1 MSTAKTNFDVMVQNN
16 LTDLIGGPSQLLF
29 MQHLEA
35 IDGLAHQI
43 SLKSSTPLKVKDN
56 ILTPTDTLYKLNHCV
71 QMIHALYSLP
81 NIDFHFLETLGINQR
96 TFFLL
101 SKILTILQQQNGWF
115 DITKI
120 HYHPYKDNIRAVLG
134 NLWNETR
141 GFIASPPVQKDLKKR
156 DDLIKTQRTG
166 NSKIVSKLLRQHTNI
181 QVSRLSS
188 LITIQGNDSSLSIN
202 ELETNILRLK
212 SKCLDQIQQLNTEQ
226 LLCIQWR
233 IQRSMGRYYLN
244 MLVYHK
250 DETVLT
256 FPENAEDYNTFTLN
270 EDSPNAVKF
279 NLEQCIINTFRLQKD
294 NYHSNNLE
302 YWKVIFNAMLYPLRY
317 CTYESKAISANFQSI
332 IY

>member
-1 MSTAKTNFDVMVQNN
+1 MSTAKINFDIMVQNN
-16 LTDLIGGPSQLLF
+16 LMDLIGGPSQLLF

-56 ILTPTDTLYKLNHCV
+56 ILTPTDTLYRLNHCV
-71 QMIHALYSLP
+71 QMILALYRLSHI
-81 NIDFHFLETLGINQR
+81 NFHSLETLGINQR

-101 SKILTILQQQNGWF
+101 SKILTTLQQQNGWF
-115 DITKI
+115 DITQI
-120 HYHPYKDNIRAVLG
+120 HYHTHKDNICAILE

-141 GFIASPPVQKDLKKR
+141 GYIVSPHIEKDLKKR
-156 DDLIKTQRTG
+156 EDLIKTERTG

-181 QVSRLSS
+181 QVSRFSC
-188 LITIQGNDSSLSIN
+188 LITIQGNDPSLSIN

-212 SKCLDQIQQLNTEQ
+212 SKCLDQIQQLNTGQ

-233 IQRSMGRYYLN
+233 VQRSMGSYYLN

-250 DETVLT
+250 DETFIV
-256 FPENAEDYNTFTLN
+256 FPENAEDYTLTLN
-270 EDSPNAVKF
+270 GDSPNAVMF
-279 NLEQCIINTFRLQKD
+279 ILDQRIISISRLQKD
-294 NYHSNNLE
+294 NYQSDNLE
-302 YWKVIFNAMLYPLRY
+302 NWKVIFNAMLYPLRY
-317 CTYESKAISANFQSI
+317 CAYQSKTISANFQNI

>member
-16 LTDLIGGPSQLLF
+16 LTDLIGGVDHLLF

-56 ILTPTDTLYKLNHCV
+56 ILTPTDTLYRLNNCV
-71 QMIHALYSLP
+71 QMIYALSLP
-81 NIDFHFLETLGINQR
+81 HINFHFLETLGINQR
-96 TFFLL
+96 TSFLL

-115 DITKI
+115 DITRI
-120 HYHPYKDNIRAVLG
+120 HYYPHKDNIGAILE

-141 GFIASPPVQKDLKKR
+141 GFIASPLVQKDLKKR
-156 DDLIKTQRTG
+156 EDLIKTERTG
-166 NSKIVSKLLRQHTNI
+166 NFKIVSKLLRQHTNI
-181 QVSRLSS
+181 QVSRFSC
-188 LITIQGNDSSLSIN
+188 LITIQGNDPSLSPN

-212 SKCLDQIQQLNTEQ
+212 SKCLDQIQKLNTEQ
-226 LLCIQWR
+226 LLCVQWR
-233 IQRSMGRYYLN
+233 IQRSMGGYYLN

-250 DETVLT
+250 DETIIA
-256 FPENAEDYNTFTLN
+256 FPENAEDYTLTLN
-270 EDSPNAVKF
+270 GDAPNAVIF
-279 NLEQCIINTFRLQKD
+279 SLEQGINNTFRFQKD

-302 YWKVIFNAMLYPLRY
+302 HWKVIFNAMLYPLRY
-317 CTYESKAISANFQSI
+317 CAYESKAISANFQSI

>member
-16 LTDLIGGPSQLLF
+16 LTDLIGGFDQLLF

-56 ILTPTDTLYKLNHCV
+56 ILTPTDTLYRLHHCV
-71 QMIHALYSLP
+71 QMILALYLLSHI
-81 NIDFHFLETLGINQR
+81 NFHFLETLGINQR

-115 DITKI
+115 DITQI
-120 HYHPYKDNIRAVLG
+120 HYHPHKDNIRAILE

-156 DDLIKTQRTG
+156 EDLIKTERTG

-181 QVSRLSS
+181 QVSRFSC
-188 LITIQGNDSSLSIN
+188 LITIQGNDPSLSPN

-212 SKCLDQIQQLNTEQ
+212 SKCLDQIQQLNTGQ

-233 IQRSMGRYYLN
+233 VQRSVGSYYLN

-250 DETVLT
+250 DETFIA
-256 FPENAEDYNTFTLN
+256 FPENAEDYTLTLN
-270 EDSPNAVKF
+270 GDSPNAVMF
-279 NLEQCIINTFRLQKD
+279 SLDQRIISISRLQKD
-294 NYHSNNLE
+294 NYQSDNLE
-302 YWKVIFNAMLYPLRY
+302 NWKVIFNAMLYPLRY
-317 CTYESKAISANFQSI
+317 CAYESKAISANFQNI
-332 IY
+332 VY

>member
-71 QMIHALYSLP
+71 QMIHTLYSLP
-81 NIDFHFLETLGINQR
+81 NINIDFHFLETLGINQR

-101 SKILTILQQQNGWF
+101 SKILTILQQNGWF
-115 DITKI
+115 DITRI
-120 HYHPYKDNIRAVLG
+120 YQYHNQDHIRAVLE

-141 GFIASPPVQKDLKKR
+141 GFIAAPPVQKDLKKR
-156 DDLIKTQRTG
+156 NDLIKAERTG

-181 QVSRLSS
+181 QISRFSC
-188 LITIQGNDSSLSIN
+188 LITIQRNDPSLSPN

-212 SKCLDQIQQLNTEQ
+212 SKCLDQIQKLNTGR
-226 LLCIQWR
+226 LLCVQWR
-233 IQRSMGRYYLN
+233 IQRSIGGYYLN
-244 MLVYHK
+244 VLFYHK
-250 DETVLT
+250 DETIIA
-256 FPENAEDYNTFTLN
+256 FPENAEDYALTLN
-270 EDSPNAVKF
+270 GDSPNAIMF
-279 NLEQCIINTFRLQKD
+279 SLDQRIINISKLQKD